1 MFECNFF
8 IYKMIIIQP
17 DSHNSMIVEKCAMY
31 DGVDIEMIRIDLFDS
46 TTILGE
52 PGSHK
57 RDVL

>member
-1 MFECNFF
+1 
-8 IYKMIIIQP
+8 MIIIQP
-17 DSHNSMIVEKCAMY
+17 DSPNSMIVEKGAMY

-57 RDVL
+57 RHVL